1 MAGRKGHISLLRWKD
16 AKLLTEFHVKELV
29 RDVKFLHNELLFAVA
44 QRKALYIYDS
54 QGIEVHYLK
63 SHIEPVKLEF
73 LPYHFLLASV
83 NNSGHLKYLDVSMG
97 KQVAEFHWN
106 FHSVCD
112 MKANPWNAVICVAD
126 ARGVV
131 SMWTP
136 NKGKPVVRLVCHN
149 GPARALAIDHRG
161 MYMATA
167 GADNKM
173 KIYDIRNLGE
183 PVYDYWTPSPCS
195 SLDISQTGLL
205 SAACG
210 SEVKIWKDWMTS
222 KQTSPYMVHKTRG
235 AVNDTSFVPYED
247 FLGIGHTGGFSN
259 ICIPGSG
266 WANYDSYEANPYQ
279 TKRQRQEQEVQRLL
293 EKLPPD
299 TIMLNPNEIGTVDK
313 ASEDVIQAEEK
324 AEREERE
331 RLMNEKKNKKKKN
344 KMRSEESEGKKKTR
358 VHDKKTREKIQQAMR
373 DRKQDELEEKQQTA
387 RDISLLNTYLA
398 KIDES
403 SIVYTQKK
411 RKVEDESL

>member
-1 MAGRKGHISLLRWKD
+1 M
-16 AKLLTEFHVKELV
+16 V

-54 QGIEVHYLK
+54 QGIEIHYLK
-63 SHIEPVKLEF
+63 NHIEPVKLEF
-73 LPYHFLLASV
+73 LPYHFLLVSA

-97 KQVAEFHWN
+97 KQVADFHWN
-106 FHSVCD
+106 FHSICD

-136 NKGKPVVRLVCHN
+136 NKGKPVVRMVCHN
-149 GPARALAIDHRG
+149 GPARSLAIDSRG

-173 KIYDIRNLGE
+173 KIFDIRNLGE
-183 PVYDYWTPSPCS
+183 PVYEYWTPQPCS
-195 SLDISQTGLL
+195 SLDISQSGLL

-210 SEVKIWKDWMTS
+210 AEVKVWKEWMNS
-222 KQTSPYMVHKTRG
+222 KQTLPYMCHNTQG
-235 AVNDTSFVPYED
+235 AVNDTKFVPYED

-293 EKLPPD
+293 EKLPPE
-299 TIMLNPNEIGTVDK
+299 TIMLNPGEIGTVDK

-324 AEREERE
+324 AEKEEHERE
-331 RLMNEKKNKKKKN
+331 LSEKKQKKKKN
-344 KMRSEESEGKKKTR
+344 KMRAEESQGKKKTR
-358 VHDKKTREKIQQAMR
+358 VHDKKTRAKIQQSMI
-373 DRKQDELEEKQQTA
+373 DKRKDELEEKQQMA
-387 RDISLLNTYLA
+387 QDIQLLNSLVVNLE
-398 KIDES
+398 ES
-403 SIVYTQKK
+403 STVYTQKK
-411 RKVEDESL
+411 RKVEETS